1 MQPIR
6 KMILAVI
13 GAFVLAGAA
22 LAESTLVLGD
32 DGLHKQPFFFDSF
45 LEMGPDLEEAAAEG
59 KGLVVLWEQ
68 RGCPYCRE
76 LHAVNFARDDI
87 VEFISEHFLVVQ
99 LDMWGSRA
107 VTDFDGEEMEERDLA
122 RKWFVNFTPTTLF
135 FTMDDPDNPP
145 QDMRDALAFMLPG
158 YFKPFHHL
166 STLEYVATDGYKEQ
180 PNFQRWLQAKAD
192 HMREQGEEVNLW
204 D

>member
-122 RKWFVNFTPTTLF
+122 RKWFVNFTPTTIIF
-135 FTMDDPDNPP
+135 PAEAAGATDIRQAEGFRM
-145 QDMRDALAFMLPG
+145 PG

-166 STLEYVATDGYKEQ
+166 GALAYVQEGAFADQ
-180 PNFQRWLQAKAD
+180 PFQRYLQARFD
-192 HMREQGEEVNLW
+192 RMEEEGLNPVLW
-204 D
+204 E